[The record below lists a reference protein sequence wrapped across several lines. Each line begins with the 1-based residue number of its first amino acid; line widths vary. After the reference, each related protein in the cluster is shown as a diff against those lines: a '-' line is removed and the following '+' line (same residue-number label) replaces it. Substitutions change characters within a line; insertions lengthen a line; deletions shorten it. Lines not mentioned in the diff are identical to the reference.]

1 MTWLLPK
8 VIPAVLALVIA
19 IWIVVRGLSKRRT

>member
-8 VIPAVLALVIA
+8 VIPAALALVIA
-19 IWIVVRGLSKRRT
+19 VWVIIRGLSKRRT